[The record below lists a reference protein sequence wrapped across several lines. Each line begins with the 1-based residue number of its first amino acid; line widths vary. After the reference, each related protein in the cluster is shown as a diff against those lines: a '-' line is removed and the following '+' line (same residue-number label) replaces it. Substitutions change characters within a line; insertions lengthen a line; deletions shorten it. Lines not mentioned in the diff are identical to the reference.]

1 LTTPL
6 YGQPQQPV
14 AQGKTL
20 LHTQAYITPSQPQ
33 YVQQLVYTQPGI
45 VYSDP
50 AAAYSDLY
58 ARLPAYIQDN
68 YLRGQANQ
76 YQTQQQLYIAPTIGQ
91 EAPKEDLQEQISQD
105 LSQNYIKVG
114 AIDRSRFRCYNR
126 YFTQY
131 DL

>member
-1 LTTPL
+1 
-6 YGQPQQPV
+6 
-14 AQGKTL
+14 

-33 YVQQLVYTQPGI
+33 YVQQLVYMHPGI
-45 VYSDP
+45 VYDP

-58 ARLPAYIQDN
+58 TRLPAYIQDN

-76 YQTQQQLYIAPTIGQ
+76 YQTQQQLYIAPAIGQ

-105 LSQNYIKVG
+105 LPQNYIKVG
-114 AIDRSRFRCYNR
+114 AIDRSRFWCYNR